1 MLELG
6 LKFTIAYLIGGVLGS
21 LLVGHFR
28 GGVDIREV
36 GSGNPGGTNALRTQG
51 KMFALLVMIIDVGK
65 GIFAAAVIPP
75 LALPGVGL
83 DADVDRSA
91 VLYAVGF
98 AAIVGHVFPV
108 WFGFRGGK
116 GGATAAG
123 LVVYLA
129 PVAGAVMLG
138 AWLLIVLLTGFV
150 GLATIGAAVVAVV
163 VVGCTALP
171 EQIGL
176 FLFACAT
183 AALVIF
189 AHRGN
194 ITRML
199 NGTESRFSR
208 PVVSRLFGGK

>member
-6 LKFTIAYLIGGVLGS
+6 LKFTFAYLLGGALGS
-21 LLVGHFR
+21 LLVGYFR
-28 GGVDIREV
+28 GGVDIRKV

-65 GIFAAAVIPP
+65 GILAAALIPP
-75 LALPGVGL
+75 LLLPAVGL
-83 DADVDRSA
+83 DPDVERST
-91 VLYAVGF
+91 VRYAVAFG
-98 AAIVGHVFPV
+98 AIVGHVFPV

-123 LVVYLA
+123 LLVYLA

-150 GLATIGAAVVAVV
+150 GLATVGAALVALVVIAF
-163 VVGCTALP
+163 TALP
-171 EQIGL
+171 EQVGL

-183 AALVIF
+183 ASLVIF

-194 ITRML
+194 IRRML

>member
-6 LKFTIAYLIGGVLGS
+6 LKFTLAYLLGGVLGS

-28 GGVDIREV
+28 GVDIRKV

-65 GIFAAAVIPP
+65 GILAAALIPP
-75 LALPGVGL
+75 LVLPVVGL
-83 DADVDRSA
+83 DPDVDRST
-91 VLYAVGF
+91 VLYAAAFG
-98 AAIVGHVFPV
+98 AIVGHVFPV

-123 LVVYLA
+123 LVMYLA
-129 PVAGAVMLG
+129 PVAGAVMLL
-138 AWLLIVLLTGFV
+138 AWLSIVLLTGFV
-150 GLATIGAAVVAVV
+150 GLATVGAALVALVVVAF
-163 VVGCTALP
+163 TALP
-171 EQIGL
+171 EQVGL
-176 FLFACAT
+176 FLFAFAT
-183 AALVIF
+183 AVLVIF

-194 ITRML
+194 IQRML